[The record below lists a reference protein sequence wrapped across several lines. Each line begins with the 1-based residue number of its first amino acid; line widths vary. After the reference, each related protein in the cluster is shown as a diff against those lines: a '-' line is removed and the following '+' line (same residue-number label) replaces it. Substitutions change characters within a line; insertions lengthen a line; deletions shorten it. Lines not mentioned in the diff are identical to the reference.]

1 MAEALF
7 QGNHLAS
14 QLPSCIHESFALSP
28 LGPCICSNVSFPLL
42 SFFLPFSLSDV
53 RRSASRTLGGE
64 PCEKFWLSAFNS
76 RADNTVI
83 NYCNLFRKFKA
94 WCLHCG
100 RGLSFLPATPMT
112 VSSYLHTLLEMS
124 LSSSSVH
131 NAFYAINWIHNLAG
145 YDSSNPCNT
154 FLAKSIAE
162 ASSRISRKP
171 VRKTEPITPE
181 ILSSLCKC

>member
-1 MAEALF
+1 MSRFLWYRFSYHFLF
-7 QGNHLAS
+7 QTSEDQPVGRLEANRVR
-14 QLPSCIHESFALSP
+14 SFGYP
-28 LGPCICSNVSFPLL
+28 
-42 SFFLPFSLSDV
+42 
-53 RRSASRTLGGE
+53 R
-64 PCEKFWLSAFNS
+64 AFNS

-131 NAFYAINWIHNLAG
+131 NAFYAINWIHNFAG
-145 YDSSNPCNT
+145 YDSPCNT

-181 ILSSLCKC
+181 ILSSFCKCYGDSEGNS